1 MGKCAKISK
10 KAQYIVAICN
20 YIIQHIV
27 IQNYSKKV
35 LTKGEWFGIIIN
47 VVASERRRAK
57 LENDTETIEEGK
69 RRKKQSDFGELN
81 ALTKARLKGFGEPG

>member
-1 MGKCAKISK
+1 MT
-10 KAQYIVAICN
+10 AI
-20 YIIQHIV
+20 ITH
-27 IQNYSKKV
+27 
-35 LTKGEWFGIIIN
+35 

-81 ALTKARLKGFGEPG
+81 ALTKARLKGFGELG